1 MTIYKNKDIQANIN
15 ERGVELGNINVNFYT
30 EDNGTASIRIKI
42 RNQQGVPINFNNT
55 DMQPRL
61 DLYAKDGSIFTNE
74 SVDIILP
81 EQGLIQYKVSNYVIR
96 HEGKMDCKLFLEN
109 GVESVHVANFY
120 FIIKDSGVTGS
131 VGKEIKVD
139 ILQDMVR
146 DVMSENAMGLLD
158 DEYKDK
164 INQDVVEYIS
174 SNPDKYKGPKGDK
187 GEIGPQGQRGLKGDT
202 GEQGL
207 QGPRGEQGIQGER
220 GEQGPQGNDGKDA
233 DNEVVAEL
241 IKGDVAPVLNE
252 VSQARGNNE
261 SLDKRLTNIQSGIG
275 ICANDYGASPEAE
288 WTVNRNAF
296 QQANDL
302 AYANGG
308 GTVYALPGTYEV
320 KGIQQDSNVTFELK
334 DVVLKN
340 PDGLVP
346 DVISTRNYST
356 TGSSVQD
363 DNFKLVVN
371 DSKDIQVG
379 SVIAIE
385 GAGGILRTQQTT
397 LSNSIGSNDTTI
409 NLTEDDGKFPTNGLL
424 RVDNELIRYSTIKSK
439 VVTITE
445 RGALGTVASTH
456 TQSSKIG
463 LAPVEYNEVL
473 EKDGATLTLKDEVSL
488 SVKNAQIT
496 FGPINFGVKSG
507 VIDGN
512 KVHGGAPSSVYG
524 MSWTTARF
532 GYIEHTVFKNC
543 DHGGLIMTRGVKDST
558 IINPTFK
565 DIGVYVLSSGNKGA
579 GLWIFQGC
587 QNNKV
592 INANFIGSGWV
603 GCYIDDRTTIA
614 NQYDKPNTE
623 NFITNFTVDFNNEP
637 VGYNPGMIVTGS
649 NRNILTSGTI
659 RGAFTGIKIERGS
672 QYLGEPE
679 DGSDNEF
686 SSINIDA
693 NQPWN
698 VSSKGNRLN
707 NIIYSDKLISQPV
720 TDDSTLVYAVSPSKG
735 KSAIFGEITF
745 PDGMPYKPSIT
756 FSNDR
761 DTGIIRYG
769 ENTMG
774 MVSNGQLII
783 TLYNTVMRLKDGYTI
798 ETGTENG
805 TRFGLNANDKIGFYG
820 RTPIK
825 QQATL
830 PNTSDY
836 TLKQLEYEV
845 NAIKNVLRNLGL
857 IGS

>member
-1 MTIYKNKDIQANIN
+1 MTINKNTDLEFSLQQKT
-15 ERGVELGNINVNFYT
+15 EKGGVYTNFYT
-30 EDNGTASIRIKI
+30 GDKGSASIRI
-42 RNQQGVPINFNNT
+42 RLSSNESY
-55 DMQPRL
+55 L
-61 DLYAKDGSIFTNE
+61 DLTKIDLKPVLFLFHEDGSIFEIKDFIN
-74 SVDIILP
+74 VMPDK
-81 EQGLIQYKVSNYVIR
+81 GLIQYNLSDNVIAHAGKV
-96 HEGKMDCKLFLEN
+96 KAKLFLRNAEQ
-109 GVESVHVANFY
+109 SVHVANFT
-120 FIIKDSGVTGS
+120 FDIKDSGIEEAVE
-131 VGKEIKVD
+131 KEISVNLVD
-139 ILQDMVR
+139 DAVKRIMNEQPELF
-146 DVMSENAMGLLD
+146 
-158 DEYKDK
+158 
-164 INQDVVEYIS
+164 
-174 SNPDKYKGPKGDK
+174 K
-187 GEIGPQGQRGLKGDT
+187 GE
-202 GEQGL
+202 
-207 QGPRGEQGIQGER
+207 
-220 GEQGPQGNDGKDA
+220 DA
-233 DNEVVAEL
+233 DPEEVKTLLEPYAESIAKQEFDKL
-241 IKGDVAPVLNE
+241 SAAKQVDSE
-252 VSQARGNNE
+252 VITARGNDETLN
-261 SLDKRLTNIQSGIG
+261 KRLTNIQSGIG
-275 ICANDYGASPEAE
+275 ICANNYGASPNAD
-288 WTVNRNAF
+288 WKANRDAF

-302 AYANGG
+302 AYSNKG

-320 KGIQQDSNVTFELK
+320 KGIKQDSNVTFELK
-334 DVVLKN
+334 DVVLKS

-346 DVISTRNYST
+346 DVIATRNYST
-356 TGSSVQD
+356 TGSSVEG
-363 DNFKLVVN
+363 DNFKITVN

-379 SVIAIE
+379 TVIAIE
-385 GAGGILRTQQTT
+385 GTGGILRTQQTT
-397 LSNSIGSNDTTI
+397 LSSPLGLNDTTI
-409 NLTEDDGKFPTNGLL
+409 NLVENDGKFPTNGLL

-439 VVTITE
+439 VVTVTE

-524 MSWTTARF
+524 MSWATARF

-565 DIGVYVLSSGNKGA
+565 DVGIYGLSSGNKGA

-637 VGYNPGMIVTGS
+637 VGYNPGMVIAGS
-649 NRNILTSGTI
+649 NRNIFTSGTI

-686 SSINIDA
+686 SSVNIDA

-707 NIIYSDKLISQPV
+707 NIIYSDKLIAQPV

-745 PDGMPYKPSIT
+745 PDGMPSKPSIT

-774 MVSNGQLII
+774 MVNNGQLTI
-783 TLYNTVMRLKDGYTI
+783 TLYNSLMRLKDGYTI
-798 ETGTENG
+798 ETGTVNG
-805 TRFGLNANDKIGFYG
+805 TRIGLNANDKIGFYG
-820 RTPIK
+820 KTPIA
-825 QQATL
+825 QQTTL
-830 PNTSDY
+830 QNTSGY
-836 TLKQLEYEV
+836 TLQQLEYEV

-857 IGS
+857 VSG

>member
-1 MTIYKNKDIQANIN
+1 MAIYKNKDIQANIN

-42 RNQQGVPINFNNT
+42 RNQQGVSINFNNT

-74 SVDIILP
+74 PVDIILP

-146 DVMSENAMGLLD
+146 NVMVENAMGLLD

-174 SNPDKYKGPKGDK
+174 SNPELYKGPKGDK
-187 GEIGPQGQRGLKGDT
+187 GE
-202 GEQGL
+202 QGL
-207 QGPRGEQGIQGER
+207 QGPQGIQGER
-220 GEQGPQGNDGKDA
+220 GLRGEQGLKGKDGIDGKDGKDA

-252 VSQARGNNE
+252 VIQARGNDE
-261 SLDKRLTNIQSGIG
+261 SLGKRLTNIQSGIG

-308 GTVYALPGTYEV
+308 GTVYALPGTYEI

-346 DVISTRNYST
+346 DVISTRNYYANGT
-356 TGSSVQD
+356 VQED
-363 DNFKLVVN
+363 KFKITVS

-397 LSNSIGSNDTTI
+397 LSSSIGSDDKTI
-409 NLTEDDGKFPTNGLL
+409 NLTDDDGKFPSSSLL
-424 RVDNELIRYSTIKSK
+424 RVDDELIRYSTIKNK
-439 VVTITE
+439 VVTVTE
-445 RGALGTVASTH
+445 RGALGTIATNH
-456 TQSSKIG
+456 NESSKIG

-473 EKDGATLTLKDEVSL
+473 EKDGTTLTLKDEVSL

-565 DIGVYVLSSGNKGA
+565 DVGIYGLSSGNKGA

-637 VGYNPGMIVTGS
+637 VGYNPGMVIAGS
-649 NRNILTSGTI
+649 NRNIFTSGTI

-686 SSINIDA
+686 SSVNIDA

-707 NIIYSDKLISQPV
+707 NIIYSDKLIAQPV

-735 KSAIFGEITF
+735 KSAIFGNITF
-745 PDGMPYKPSIT
+745 PDGMPSAPSIT
-756 FSNDR
+756 FTNDK
-761 DTGIIRYG
+761 DTGIVRYG

-798 ETGTENG
+798 ETGTVNG

-825 QQATL
+825 QQTTL
-830 PNTSDY
+830 QNTSGY
-836 TLKQLEYEV
+836 TLQQLEYEV

-857 IGS
+857 VGS

>member
-1 MTIYKNKDIQANIN
+1 MTINKNTDLEFSLQQKTEKGA
-15 ERGVELGNINVNFYT
+15 VYTNFYT
-30 EDNGTASIRIKI
+30 GDKGSASIRI
-42 RNQQGVPINFNNT
+42 RLSSNESY
-55 DMQPRL
+55 L
-61 DLYAKDGSIFTNE
+61 DLTKIDLKPVLFLFHEDGSIFEIKDFIN
-74 SVDIILP
+74 VMPDK
-81 EQGLIQYKVSNYVIR
+81 GLIQYNLSDNEIAHAGKV
-96 HEGKMDCKLFLEN
+96 KAKLFLKNTEQ
-109 GVESVHVANFY
+109 SVHVANFT
-120 FIIKDSGVTGS
+120 FDIRDSGIEGAVE
-131 VGKEIKVD
+131 KEISVNLVD
-139 ILQDMVR
+139 DAVR
-146 DVMSENAMGLLD
+146 RIIE
-158 DEYKDK
+158 E
-164 INQDVVEYIS
+164 
-174 SNPDKYKGPKGDK
+174 NPDNFK
-187 GEIGPQGQRGLKGDT
+187 
-202 GEQGL
+202 
-207 QGPRGEQGIQGER
+207 
-220 GEQGPQGNDGKDA
+220 GKDA
-233 DNEVVAEL
+233 DPEEVKTLLEPYAESIAKQEFDKL
-241 IKGDVAPVLNE
+241 SSAKQIDSE
-252 VSQARGNNE
+252 VITARGNDETLN
-261 SLDKRLTNIQSGIG
+261 KRLTNIQSGIG
-275 ICANDYGASPEAE
+275 ICANNYGASPEAE

-302 AYANGG
+302 AYANNG

-320 KGIQQDSNVTFELK
+320 KGIKQDSNVTFELK
-334 DVVLKN
+334 DVVLKS

-346 DVISTRNYST
+346 DVIATRNYST
-356 TGSSVQD
+356 TGSSVEG
-363 DNFKLVVN
+363 DNFKITVN

-379 SVIAIE
+379 TVIAIE
-385 GAGGILRTQQTT
+385 GTGGILRTQQTT
-397 LSNSIGSNDTTI
+397 LSSPLGLNDTTI
-409 NLTEDDGKFPTNGLL
+409 NLVENDGKFPTNGLL

-439 VVTITE
+439 VVTVTE

-543 DHGGLIMTRGVKDST
+543 DHGGLIMMRGVKDST

-565 DIGVYVLSSGNKGA
+565 DVGIYGLSSGNKGA

-637 VGYNPGMIVTGS
+637 VGYNPGMVIAGS
-649 NRNILTSGTI
+649 NRNIFTSGTI
-659 RGAFTGIKIERGS
+659 RGAYTGIKIERGS

-686 SSINIDA
+686 SSVNIDA

-707 NIIYSDKLISQPV
+707 NIIYSDKLIAQPV

-745 PDGMPYKPSIT
+745 PDGMPSKPSIT

-774 MVSNGQLII
+774 MVNNGQLTI
-783 TLYNTVMRLKDGYTI
+783 TLYNSLMRLKDGYTI
-798 ETGTENG
+798 ETGTVNG
-805 TRFGLNANDKIGFYG
+805 TRIGNNPNNKIGFYG
-820 RTPIK
+820 KTPIA
-825 QQATL
+825 QQTTL
-830 PNTSDY
+830 QNTSGY
-836 TLKQLEYEV
+836 TLQQLEYEV

-857 IGS
+857 VSG